1 MGDPFLKEAERFE
14 SAFNRWLADSG
25 AAFYPAGDDPDSDD
39 YVAMD
44 FSTFLAIVRA
54 ANVREPRAAILQAER
69 WCVGAREMT
78 GRKISAPRFRGRV
91 R

>member
-25 AAFYPAGDDPDSDD
+25 AAFYPPGDDPDSDD

-44 FSTFLAIVRA
+44 FSTFLAIVRQSRA
-54 ANVREPRAAILQAER
+54 ANVRELRAAILQAER
-69 WCVGAREMT
+69 NGVLGRE
-78 GRKISAPRFRGRV
+78 
-91 R
+91 